1 MQCFIAYQLELSSM
15 RRETL
20 LLSPKAN
27 FRDTVCLFRV
37 DYLPRLFN
45 VVVLGGRRIRY
56 SRKPKSPACQA
67 SVSGVTRRQEAQRK
81 TDILSVSSH
90 TNRQNTIVR
99 VLWAFAALII
109 YAKPKPRCLVHWQ
122 PRRSVSLSATADRL
136 TLAGRSPRACLVGS

>member
-15 RRETL
+15 RRKTL
-20 LLSPKAN
+20 LLSPKTN
-27 FRDTVCLFRV
+27 HRDIVCLFRV
-37 DYLPRLFN
+37 DHLPHESN
-45 VVVLGGRRIRY
+45 VVLGGRRIRY

-90 TNRQNTIVR
+90 TKRQNTIVR